1 MTLQHFRARISQ
13 SQINPGSSEE
23 TPLGTTRFSLS
34 ASSKGPGVLLY
45 HVPFPLGLKDSNGEA
60 DTLRPRAAFYPFPQ
74 RPPGRRGSTAQS
86 CRGNRGTHRA
96 EEQQGE
102 HSAAS
107 HSRSRTKAG
116 LCHTNLRRGNKNKT
130 ERKREKGKKK
140 NKQTIII
147 FPKERNKTKS

>member
-60 DTLRPRAAFYPFPQ
+60 DTLRPRAAFYPCPQ

-86 CRGNRGTHRA
+86 CGGTEAPTAPRSSRASTAQHRTAGA
-96 EEQQGE
+96 EQKQGFATQIYFGE
-102 HSAAS
+102 
-107 HSRSRTKAG
+107 TK
-116 LCHTNLRRGNKNKT
+116 TKRK
-130 ERKREKGKKK
+130 EREKKGKKK
-140 NKQTIII
+140 
-147 FPKERNKTKS
+147 KTKL